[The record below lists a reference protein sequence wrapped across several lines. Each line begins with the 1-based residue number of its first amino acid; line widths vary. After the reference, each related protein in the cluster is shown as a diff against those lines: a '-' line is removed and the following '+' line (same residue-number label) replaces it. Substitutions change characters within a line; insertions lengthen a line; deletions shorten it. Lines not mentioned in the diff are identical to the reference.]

1 MMNWDQMT
9 AAVQVTVDGRYTIK
23 STSEG
28 WGAYDTSLPHAAR
41 EIGIRDT
48 DLKARAVCEAEEA
61 RLMASMRRR
70 A

>member
-1 MMNWDQMT
+1 MMNWDKMT
-9 AAVQVTVDGRYTIK
+9 GVVQVTVDGRYTVK
-23 STSEG
+23 TTADG
-28 WGAYDTSLPHAAR
+28 WGAYDTSLSHAAR
-41 EIGIRDT
+41 EIGIRES